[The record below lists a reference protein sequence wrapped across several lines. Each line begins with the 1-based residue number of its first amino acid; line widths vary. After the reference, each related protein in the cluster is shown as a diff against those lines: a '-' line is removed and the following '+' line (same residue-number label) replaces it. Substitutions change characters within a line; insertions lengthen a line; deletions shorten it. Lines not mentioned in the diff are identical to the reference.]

1 MADELIRVCLVL
13 KSCCERNAV
22 EDDDGPPGVPEWVVT
37 YGDMMSLLLTFFIM
51 LVSLSEVVA
60 DQKFRAMMQSFH
72 EYFGYTSGPTTPPGK
87 NFPLN
92 SIMPK
97 MDQLGSFTDEDTG
110 EGGVKIESAEGQDV
124 LVYRTRE
131 GTPLRIGDPVHF
143 RVGEV
148 ELPRSEL
155 AKLKVVAE
163 ELAGKPNKIDVRS
176 HASPDPLPQNGKI
189 QNKVRLT
196 YERAREIR
204 RVLEDMG
211 IAPDRL
217 RLSAFGDT
225 QPMQESGDRTTINH
239 DRVEL
244 IVLDAFA
251 DEFRGP
257 EDERQ

>member
-1 MADELIRVCLVL
+1 MDDE
-13 KSCCERNAV
+13 A
-22 EDDDGPPGVPEWVVT
+22 PPGVPEWVVT

-72 EYFGYTSGPTTPPGK
+72 EYFGYRTGPQAPPGK

-92 SIMPK
+92 SLVPK
-97 MDQLGSFTDEDTG
+97 LDQLGSFTDEDIG
-110 EGGVKIESAEGQDV
+110 EGGVKIESVEGKDV

-131 GTPLRIGDPVHF
+131 GTPLQIGPAIRFESGVATIARDQ
-143 RVGEV
+143 
-148 ELPRSEL
+148 LPQ
-155 AKLKVVAE
+155 LKIVAE
-163 ELAGKPNKIDVRS
+163 ELAGKPNKIDIHC
-176 HASPDPLPQNGKI
+176 HASPEDLPDTAAFKNKI
-189 QNKVRLT
+189 RLT
-196 YERAREIR
+196 NERGRAVM

-217 RLSAFGDT
+217 RLSALGDT
-225 QPMQESGDRTTINH
+225 QPLQSSGDRRSLHH

-244 IVLDAFA
+244 IVLDAYA

-257 EDERQ
+257 ADGPQ